1 MIEWLA
7 IIVICKSGECGFWA
21 DTKIPYQSETVCQA
35 KVIAMSQYFEENGV
49 EVAISGCIPVKF
61 IGAKL

>member
-7 IIVICKSGECGFWA
+7 IIVICKGGGCGFWA
-21 DTKIPYQSETVCQA
+21 DTKKPYDSEQTCQA

-49 EVAISGCIPVKF
+49 EVALSGCIPVKF